1 MPLDLPPLLDAVLLG
16 LLCGFV
22 TSMPGGP
29 VNVTLVNEGA
39 RRGLSWALFIGLGAV
54 VMEAIYCTLA
64 FAGFAQLFESKT
76 IRAAMELT
84 SFILMLWLGLRYL
97 RGTPIPG
104 EARGIELVEHRF
116 HPHTAFWTGF
126 ARVLGNPG
134 VLLLWITVAATLLS
148 HEWLENRWPC
158 KWAFVGGVAGGGAA
172 WFGALSWGV
181 SKGHRHF
188 GPSVLRRMSQYS
200 GILLLATAAVIGVRI
215 ILLLRRNH

>member
-1 MPLDLPPLLDAVLLG
+1 MDAVLLG
-16 LLCGFV
+16 LLSGFV

-39 RRGLSWALFIGLGAV
+39 RRGLVWALFIGLGAV
-54 VMEAIYCTLA
+54 VMEAVYCTLA
-64 FAGFAQLFESKT
+64 FAGFAQLFQSKT
-76 IRAAMELT
+76 IRAAMELS

-104 EARGIELVEHRF
+104 ETRGIELVEHRF

-148 HEWLENRWPC
+148 HEWLENRWLC
-158 KWAFVGGVAGGGAA
+158 KWAFVGGVAGGGMA

-181 SKGHRHF
+181 SMGHGRF
-188 GPSVLRRMSQYS
+188 GEATLRRMSQYS
-200 GILLLATAAVIGVRI
+200 GVLLLITAAFIGFRL
-215 ILLLRRNH
+215 ILLLRRSH